1 VRPLLPHLGV
11 ALALLALA
19 GACAPAPATP
29 APTTAPAAA
38 TNGPRVAVKV
48 GVQGVAGPLEV
59 AYRRGY
65 FAEQGLD
72 LEEVP
77 FNSGAEASQ
86 ALATNQVQVG
96 SGSPNAA
103 TFNALGR
110 NIDLRI
116 VGDWSH
122 VGSPTDTTLAL
133 LVGKSGGDSIKTAA
147 DLKGKK
153 LAILGAPGNVGDFF
167 VARALQGTGL
177 TLSDLQVNYLGASD
191 ILAAL
196 GNGAIDAITIDEPLG
211 TQAQQQFGA
220 TVLVPAGAVMNG
232 SELWVLEYSP
242 DFAGNVDAATRFMV
256 GYLRGVRDWNAAF
269 HDDVGKSDVVN
280 LLVQYT
286 MVKDANIWSTAPAWY
301 VDPNGKINLSD
312 LQDQMNFQVQAGQV
326 KAPPDLSKYV
336 DTRFAER
343 AVQILGAK

>member
-1 VRPLLPHLGV
+1 MRICV
-11 ALALLALA
+11 ALLALA
-19 GACAPAPATP
+19 CVVAGACT
-29 APTTAPAAA
+29 PAAA
-38 TNGPRVAVKV
+38 PSATTSPSVHIKV
-48 GVQGVAGPLEV
+48 GIQGVGGPLEI

-133 LVGKSGGDSIKTAA
+133 LVGKNAQDNIKSVA
-147 DLKGKK
+147 DLKGRK

-167 VARALQGTGL
+167 MARALQGSGVS
-177 TLSDLQVNYLGASD
+177 LSDIQVSYLGASD

-196 GNGAIDAITIDEPLG
+196 ANGAVDAITINEPLG

-220 TVLVPAGAVMNG
+220 KLLVPAGAVMNG
-232 SELWVLEYSP
+232 SELSVLEYSP
-242 DFAGNVDAATRFMV
+242 DLANNTDAATGFMI

-269 HDDVGKSDVVN
+269 HDKQGTADVVN

-286 MVKDANIWSTAPAWY
+286 PIKDANIWTTAPAWY
-301 VDPNGKINLSD
+301 VEPNGKINVSD
-312 LQDQMNFQVQAGQV
+312 LQDQLDFQIQAGQV
-326 KAPPDLSKYV
+326 KSPPDLSKYV
-336 DTRFAER
+336 DSRFAEQ
-343 AVQILGAK
+343 AVQKLGAQ

>member
-1 VRPLLPHLGV
+1 MRFAIVLLGAIFV
-11 ALALLALA
+11 ACTA
-19 GACAPAPATP
+19 APAV
-29 APTTAPAAA
+29 APTPTAAPSMHIK
-38 TNGPRVAVKV
+38 VAI
-48 GVQGVAGPLEV
+48 QGVGGPLEI

-72 LEEVP
+72 LEGVP

-103 TFNALGR
+103 TFNALAR
-110 NIDLRI
+110 DIDLKI

-133 LVGKSGGDSIKTAA
+133 LVGKNAQESVKSVS

-153 LAILGAPGNVGDFF
+153 LAILGAAGNVGDFF
-167 VARALQGTGL
+167 MARALQGSGIALADIQT
-177 TLSDLQVNYLGASD
+177 NYLGASD

-196 GNGAIDAITIDEPLG
+196 GNGAVDAATMNEPLA

-220 TVLVPAGAVMNG
+220 RVLVPAGKVMNG
-232 SELWVLEYSP
+232 SELSVLEYAP
-242 DFAGNVDAATRFMV
+242 DFANNTDAGTRFMI

-269 HDDVGKSDVVN
+269 HDKQGTADVVN

-286 MVKDANIWSTAPAWY
+286 PVKDANIWNTAPAWY
-301 VDPNGKINLSD
+301 VDPNGRVNVSD

-326 KAPPDLSKYV
+326 LSPPDLSKFV
-336 DTRFAER
+336 DTRFAEQ
-343 AVQILGAK
+343 AVQKLGAQ